1 MNDTSK
7 KPSVSTNEK
16 NLPSASQ
23 EPWRPFD
30 TLRRQVDRLF
40 ADFERP
46 WHLPFSRHGL
56 ETSPL
61 WQGGPNRMPAM
72 DVVEKENS
80 FEITA
85 ELPGLNEKDVE
96 VKLAGNSLIIK
107 DEKRQDHKEERD
119 GYHLSERSYGS
130 FQRSF
135 ALPEGVD
142 RDKIDAT
149 FGKGVLRLSLPKQ
162 PGTADNTKK
171 ISIKAE

>member
-1 MNDTSK
+1 
-7 KPSVSTNEK
+7 
-16 NLPSASQ
+16 
-23 EPWRPFD
+23 
-30 TLRRQVDRLF
+30 
-40 ADFERP
+40 
-46 WHLPFSRHGL
+46 
-56 ETSPL
+56 
-61 WQGGPNRMPAM
+61 M

-85 ELPGLNEKDVE
+85 ELPGLDEKDVE
-96 VKLAGNSLIIK
+96 IKLAGNSLIIK
-107 DEKRQDHKEERD
+107 GEKRKDHKEERD

-135 ALPEGVD
+135 SLPEGVD

>member
-1 MNDTSK
+1 MLPDS
-7 KPSVSTNEK
+7 PRSTRAVPRVTQTR
-16 NLPSASQ
+16 LCSQ
-23 EPWRPFD
+23 
-30 TLRRQVDRLF
+30 
-40 ADFERP
+40 
-46 WHLPFSRHGL
+46 
-56 ETSPL
+56 
-61 WQGGPNRMPAM
+61 
-72 DVVEKENS
+72 
-80 FEITA
+80 
-85 ELPGLNEKDVE
+85 

-107 DEKRQDHKEERD
+107 GEKRQDHKEERD

>member
-1 MNDTSK
+1 MIRR
-7 KPSVSTNEK
+7 PPRST
-16 NLPSASQ
+16 
-23 EPWRPFD
+23 RTD
-30 TLRRQVDRLF
+30 TLFPYTTLF
-40 ADFERP
+40 R
-46 WHLPFSRHGL
+46 S
-56 ETSPL
+56 L

-85 ELPGLNEKDVE
+85 ELPGLDEKDVE

-107 DEKRQDHKEERD
+107 GEKRQDHKEERD

-149 FGKGVLRLSLPKQ
+149 FRSEEHTSELK
-162 PGTADNTKK
+162 
-171 ISIKAE
+171 

>member
-1 MNDTSK
+1 MVWKT
-7 KPSVSTNEK
+7 P
-16 NLPSASQ
+16 
-23 EPWRPFD
+23 
-30 TLRRQVDRLF
+30 
-40 ADFERP
+40 
-46 WHLPFSRHGL
+46 
-56 ETSPL
+56 PL

-85 ELPGLNEKDVE
+85 ELPGLDEKDVE
-96 VKLAGNSLIIK
+96 IKLAGNSLIIK
-107 DEKRQDHKEERD
+107 GEKRKDHKEERD

-135 ALPEGVD
+135 SLPEGVD

>member
-1 MNDTSK
+1 MNNASN
-7 KPSVSTNEK
+7 KPSVNTKEK
-16 NLPSASQ
+16 NVPSAPQ
-23 EPWRPFD
+23 EPSRPFD
-30 TLRRQVDRLF
+30 SLRRQVDRLF
-40 ADFERP
+40 DDFDRP
-46 WHLPFSRHGL
+46 WHLPFSRHSL
-56 ETSPL
+56 ETTPL
-61 WQGGPNRMPAM
+61 WQGGPSRMPAV

-85 ELPGLNEKDVE
+85 ELPGLDEKDVE

-107 DEKRQDHKEERD
+107 GEKRQDHKEERD

-135 ALPEGVD
+135 ALPGGVD

-162 PGTADNTKK
+162 PGTTDSTKK